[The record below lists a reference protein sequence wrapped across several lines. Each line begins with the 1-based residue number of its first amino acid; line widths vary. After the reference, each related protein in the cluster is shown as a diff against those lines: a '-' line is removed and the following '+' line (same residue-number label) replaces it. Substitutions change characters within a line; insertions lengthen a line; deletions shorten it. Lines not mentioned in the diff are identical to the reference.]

1 MFEYLERQK
10 KLTLNQWKIIATANL
25 GDMLDFFD
33 FFLIG
38 YVLAFILKEWQ
49 LTYGQSAVILISAGF
64 GAVPGA
70 WFWGWMGDKI
80 GRRKVFMITALN
92 VALATGVMFFTPDP
106 GGWIPGWIF
115 LSFFRFVVG
124 FGNAGLIAVD
134 IPLVQEF
141 VPAYKRGWVTGL
153 TTTLLPAGNIL
164 GAVSGAY
171 LAPVIGWRGLFLVG
185 LTPALLVLAI
195 RYWVPESPRF
205 LLRTGR
211 LEEARKSLAWAL
223 QVDP

>member
-106 GGWIPGWIF
+106 GG
-115 LSFFRFVVG
+115 
-124 FGNAGLIAVD
+124 D
-134 IPLVQEF
+134 
-141 VPAYKRGWVTGL
+141 
-153 TTTLLPAGNIL
+153 
-164 GAVSGAY
+164 
-171 LAPVIGWRGLFLVG
+171 
-185 LTPALLVLAI
+185 
-195 RYWVPESPRF
+195 
-205 LLRTGR
+205 
-211 LEEARKSLAWAL
+211 RKS
-223 QVDP
+223 VV